1 MLLNL
6 KEIRVKYDK
15 AEVIKG
21 VSVEVEEGRITGLI
35 GSNGA
40 GKSTILKAISGL
52 VPVTAGEIWFQS
64 KKINNMEIHN
74 IAKLGIVQI
83 PEGRRLFPFMS
94 VIDNLTIG
102 AYARN
107 DRAGIKEDL
116 EKVFKRFPKL
126 WERRGQRASTLS
138 GGEQQMLAIGRAL
151 MSRPKLLLM
160 DEPSLG
166 LGPLIVDQLADTIAT
181 MCREDRI
188 SVFLVEQNAGL
199 VSKVTDIVYVLE
211 LGQITM
217 KGKLKEIMDSELV
230 RRAFLGK

>member
-6 KEIRVKYDK
+6 KEIRVRYDK
-15 AEVIKG
+15 AEAIKG
-21 VSVEVEEGRITGLI
+21 VSVEIEEGHITGLI
-35 GSNGA
+35 GANGA

-52 VPVTAGEIWFQS
+52 VPVNSGEIWFEN
-64 KKINNMEIHN
+64 KKINNLEIHK
-74 IAKLGIVQI
+74 IARMGITQI

-107 DRAGIKEDL
+107 DRGEIKQDL
-116 EKVFKRFPKL
+116 EKIFKRFPRL
-126 WERRGQRASTLS
+126 RERRTQRANTLS
-138 GGEQQMLAIGRAL
+138 GGEQQMLAVGRAL
-151 MSRPKLLLM
+151 MSHPKLLLM

-166 LGPLIVDQLADTIAT
+166 LAPLVVAELANTIASI
-181 MCREDRI
+181 CKDDKI

-199 VSKVTDIVYVLE
+199 VSRVTDKVYVLE

-217 KGKLKEIMDSELV
+217 QGKLKEIMNNELV